1 MFFRFFDT
9 GFWLQSAA
17 LLQPFM
23 VLCSSYGLDDEKF
36 ENEHLPSNISD
47 LGQVSACIV
56 QTCFVTSNINSFIN
70 LRY

>member
-1 MFFRFFDT
+1 MFYRFCDT

-36 ENEHLPSNISD
+36 ENEHLPSNMSD
-47 LGQVSACIV
+47 PGQVSACIV
-56 QTCFVTSNINSFIN
+56 QTCFVTSNVNSFIN